1 MNYSVFIADKFGY
14 IKKIYVVL
22 MMEML
27 LVGERTMALIEKIQT
42 ELEKHINIE

>member
-27 LVGERTMALIEKIQT
+27 RVGERTMALIEIQT